1 MNHKIFIIFGLLL
14 SGFYAAAQAES
25 SIREIHMLDARNGW
39 ALAYQSNSP
48 RVLRTTTGGESW
60 KDVTPKVFE
69 PDRWEY
75 AFPSAKTA
83 WISTSKGL
91 VLTSDGGKTWAKAE
105 DPKFYFNEGSQC
117 RLVDAKHGTASTEDG
132 GLGSS
137 YYNFFDTEDCGL
149 TWKPVTIVPP
159 EEYKGSD
166 VKPGTVHLSNI
177 CGDRIGYYR
186 PGKVVIALGDLG
198 DETPKGVVRLLVS
211 NDLKSWR
218 ELRLSLPEKYRNG
231 LVEPLE
237 PVFFDEKRGLLPVQI
252 VELPANTVNFRGL
265 LFYATKDGGK
275 TWTERSGPAGLKA
288 TGYQMEIVSA
298 KDIFVCDGEG
308 LLASHDGARSWRAFK
323 PNIDFGRG
331 NPRRYVLQLD
341 FADATHGWIVI
352 ADSTKIYPNGEF
364 FLYKTE
370 NGGKS
375 WRELENKLKGTT
387 KE

>member
-1 MNHKIFIIFGLLL
+1 MHKKSFINLALLL
-14 SGFYAAAQAES
+14 SCFYATAQAKS
-25 SIREIHMLDARNGW
+25 SIREIQMLDARNGW

-137 YYNFFDTEDCGL
+137 YYNFFDTEDGGL
-149 TWKPVTIVPP
+149 TWKPVMINPP
-159 EEYKGSD
+159 AEYAGA
-166 VKPGTVHLSNI
+166 KPGTVHLSNI
-177 CGDRIGYYR
+177 ACDRIGYYP

-211 NDLKSWR
+211 NDLKSWP
-218 ELRLSLPEKYRNG
+218 ELRLPLPEKYHDG
-231 LVEPLE
+231 LVEPSE

-252 VELPANTVNFRGL
+252 VEETTNAVNFHGL

-275 TWTERSGPAGLKA
+275 TWMMREGPDGLKA
-288 TGYQMEIVSA
+288 MGYQLKIVSA
-298 KDIFVCDGEG
+298 KDIFICDNTV
-308 LLASHDGARSWRAFK
+308 LMASHDGARSWQAFQ

-341 FADATHGWIVI
+341 FADAKHGWIVI

-370 NGGKS
+370 NGGKN

-387 KE
+387 TE